1 MRALRER
8 SLNERALAVTLV
20 FAVVLDGILA
30 VLFWWCV
37 PVVIASSQEKSALLA
52 DIARDYNASAPRV
65 AGRCVHI
72 TVNRKASGEAE
83 EALATDWDPRVDG
96 EPPVVWSPAAT
107 SWTVLLRQHRSSRGV
122 PDLLPATTPSIMQ
135 SPLVIAMPKPM
146 AAALGWP
153 DKAVGWSDVLTLAR
167 DPGGWS
173 RVGHP
178 EWGAFRLGKTNPTF
192 STSGLHAL
200 VGSYFAATGRPPVEA
215 DMTSPAVVEFV
226 RDVESSVVHYGDS
239 VSTFLVNL
247 LDADRRGEEL
257 KYVSAIA
264 TEEKQVVDYNDGNP
278 LSLATPTELPPKTQ
292 LVAFYPKEGTLV
304 ADHPYAILGA
314 SWVDAAQR
322 EAAEAFRG
330 YLLSEPVQLRFAN
343 AAFRSHD
350 GAPGPRI
357 KESNGVLPGWSG
369 LVLRPPV
376 GPLLERMQRSWND
389 LRKRARILIAIDVSA
404 PMREPLAGGG
414 TKLGLAKQAAA
425 AALAT
430 DQLAPDDDV
439 GVWTFTGGASSA
451 APYRELAPV
460 GPLAS
465 RREAIKA
472 LIGDLDAEAGDTPLY
487 ATTRA
492 AIRHIAERFDRKRI
506 DAVILMTSG
515 RNKDRDDDLIDLLRA
530 LRSQPEDTWV
540 RVFGVTYGTTAD
552 ASTVQQIAKA
562 SRAAA
567 YEALDSATIRRVIAA
582 VLSNF

>member
-1 MRALRER
+1 MRALRQR

-30 VLFWWCV
+30 LLFAWCV
-37 PVVIASSQEKSALLA
+37 PVVIASSQEKSALLVE
-52 DIARDYNASAPRV
+52 IAGDYNALRPRV
-65 AGRCVHI
+65 GTRCVRI
-72 TVNRKASGEAE
+72 TVNRMASGQVE
-83 EALATDWDPRVDG
+83 EALATDWDPRTDG
-96 EPPVVWSPAAT
+96 DPPVVWSPAAT
-107 SWTVLLRQHRSSRGV
+107 SWTVLLRQHRLSRGV
-122 PDLLPATTPSIMQ
+122 PDVLPPTTPSIMQ
-135 SPLVIAMPKPM
+135 SPLVLAMPKPM
-146 AAALGWP
+146 AVSLGWP

-167 DPGGWS
+167 DSGGWTRES
-173 RVGHP
+173 HP
-178 EWGAFRLGKTNPTF
+178 EWGPFRLGKTNPTV

-200 VGSYFAATGRPPVEA
+200 VGAYFAATGRAPTDA
-215 DMTSPAVVEFV
+215 DLTNPSVVAFV

-247 LDADRRGEEL
+247 LAADRRNEEL

-264 TEEKQVVDYNDGNP
+264 MEEKQVVDYNDGNP
-278 LSLATPTELPPKTQ
+278 LSLLHPTELPPKTQ

-314 SWVDAAQR
+314 PWVDASQR

-357 KESNGVLPGWSG
+357 KDSNGVLPGWSG

-404 PMREPLAGGG
+404 PMGESVTGGG

-425 AALAT
+425 AAL
-430 DQLAPDDDV
+430 DELAPDDDV
-439 GVWTFTGGASSA
+439 GVWIFTGGAANTSA
-451 APYRELAPV
+451 WRELGPV
-460 GPLAS
+460 APLAS
-465 RREAIKA
+465 RREALKS
-472 LIGDLDAEAGDTPLY
+472 LIGDLSPGSGDTPLY

-492 AIRHIAERFDRKRI
+492 AVRHVAERFDPKRI

-515 RNKDRDDDLIDLLRA
+515 RNRDRDDDLTDLLRV
-530 LRSQPEDTWV
+530 LGSQPEGTWV

-552 ASTVQQIAKA
+552 ASTTEQIARA
-562 SRAAA
+562 SRGAA